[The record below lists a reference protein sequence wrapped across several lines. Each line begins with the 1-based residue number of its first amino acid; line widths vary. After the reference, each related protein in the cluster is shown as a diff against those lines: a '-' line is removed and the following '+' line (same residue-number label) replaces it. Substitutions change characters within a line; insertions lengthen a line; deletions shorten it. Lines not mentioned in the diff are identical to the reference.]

1 MPDYAAHEAVYFSQ
15 AITADDFAMK
25 KNPKY
30 VNKVVAPTL
39 EPISSI
45 GGFRNK
51 PPAGFSLGAF
61 DLCTYKKQ
69 KESDIGA
76 YTIKQTT
83 DYYKTILRA

>member
-1 MPDYAAHEAVYFSQ
+1 MNISALANVLCREMAQ
-15 AITADDFAMK
+15 
-25 KNPKY
+25 N
-30 VNKVVAPTL
+30 
-39 EPISSI
+39 SSI
-45 GGFRNK
+45 NK
-51 PPAGFSLGAF
+51 PPAGFSSGAS

>member
-1 MPDYAAHEAVYFSQ
+1 MSGSLRKRGGVFTMTSDY
-15 AITADDFAMK
+15 
-25 KNPKY
+25 
-30 VNKVVAPTL
+30 
-39 EPISSI
+39 
-45 GGFRNK
+45 NK
-51 PPAGFSLGAF
+51 PPAGFSLGDF

>member
-1 MPDYAAHEAVYFSQ
+1 MELFSIRIQ
-15 AITADDFAMK
+15 RTFQL
-25 KNPKY
+25 
-30 VNKVVAPTL
+30 VST
-39 EPISSI
+39 
-45 GGFRNK
+45 
-51 PPAGFSLGAF
+51 

>member
-1 MPDYAAHEAVYFSQ
+1 
-15 AITADDFAMK
+15 MK
-25 KNPKY
+25 
-30 VNKVVAPTL
+30 T
-39 EPISSI
+39 
-45 GGFRNK
+45 GDMGD
-51 PPAGFSLGAF
+51 F

>member
-1 MPDYAAHEAVYFSQ
+1 MINNRYE
-15 AITADDFAMK
+15 TDF
-25 KNPKY
+25 
-30 VNKVVAPTL
+30 
-39 EPISSI
+39 
-45 GGFRNK
+45 NK
-51 PPAGFSLGAF
+51 PPAGFSLVAF